1 MNFED
6 GSILAKVNNTKKK
19 LYVSDNTDDITT
31 VHKEIKLPLGQTF
44 QMIPTDKERDI
55 IYITGQSGSGKSY
68 FTKMYVEE
76 YNRKFK
82 NKNNIYLFSAID
94 DDESIDS
101 IKNLKRVNIKDPEF
115 LEESIELDDL
125 KNSMCIFDDVDTIT
139 SKHIRAKVYSILN
152 MILQTGRH
160 ANISVV
166 YTSHICCAGAETKLI
181 LSEAHAVVI
190 FPKTMG
196 NRSLKYLCD
205 SYFGMDKHQIQK
217 IKTIGG
223 RHAIIHKTYP
233 MVVMGQNTAFT
244 TTDL

>member
-1 MNFED
+1 MNYEQ
-6 GSILAKVNNTKKK
+6 GSVLARVNNSKKK
-19 LYVSDNTDDITT
+19 LYISDNNDDISAT
-31 VHKEIKLPLGQTF
+31 HKDIKLPTNQTF

-68 FTKMYVEE
+68 FTKLFADE
-76 YNRKFK
+76 YKKKYKKRE
-82 NKNNIYLFSAID
+82 IYLFSAID

-101 IKNLKRVNIKDPEF
+101 IKDLKRINIKD
-115 LEESIELDDL
+115 
-125 KNSMCIFDDVDTIT
+125 SMCIFDDVDTIT
-139 SKHIRAKVYSILN
+139 SKQIRNKVFGILN
-152 MILQTGRH
+152 MILQCGRH

-205 SYFGMDKHQIQK
+205 SYFGMDKEQIQK
-217 IKTIGG
+217 IKQIGG

-233 MVVMGQNTAFT
+233 MVVMGANSAFT

>member
-1 MNFED
+1 MNYENNGSLLAKINGTKKRLHITDKVED
-6 GSILAKVNNTKKK
+6 GDV
-19 LYVSDNTDDITT
+19 
-31 VHKEIKLPLGQTF
+31 VHKDIKLPANQSF

-68 FTKMYVEE
+68 FTRMYADE
-76 YNRKFK
+76 YKKKHKK
-82 NKNNIYLFSAID
+82 NEIYLFSAID

-101 IKNLKRVNIKDPEF
+101 IKDLKRINIKDPEF
-115 LEESIELDDL
+115 LEESIELDDI

-139 SKHIRAKVYSILN
+139 SKQMRGKVFGILN
-152 MILQTGRH
+152 MILQCGRH
-160 ANISVV
+160 ASISVV

-205 SYFGMDKHQIQK
+205 SYFGMDKEQIKK
-217 IKTIGG
+217 IKQIGG

-233 MVVMGQNTAFT
+233 MVVMGANSAFT
-244 TTDL
+244 TTDF

>member
-1 MNFED
+1 MNYEN
-6 GSILAKVNNTKKK
+6 GSILARVNNSKKK
-19 LYVSDNTDDITT
+19 LYILDNNDDISAT
-31 VHKEIKLPLGQTF
+31 HKEIKLPTNQSF

-68 FTKMYVEE
+68 FTKLFADE
-76 YNRKFK
+76 YKKKYKKRE
-82 NKNNIYLFSAID
+82 IYLFSAID

-101 IKNLKRVNIKDPEF
+101 IKDLKRINIKDPEF
-115 LEESIELDDL
+115 LEESIELDDI
-125 KNSMCIFDDVDTIT
+125 KDSMCIFDDVDTIT
-139 SKHIRAKVYSILN
+139 SKQIRNKVFGILN
-152 MILQTGRH
+152 MILQCGRH

-205 SYFGMDKHQIQK
+205 SYFGMDKEQIQK
-217 IKTIGG
+217 IKQIGG

-233 MVVMGQNTAFT
+233 MVVMGANSAFT